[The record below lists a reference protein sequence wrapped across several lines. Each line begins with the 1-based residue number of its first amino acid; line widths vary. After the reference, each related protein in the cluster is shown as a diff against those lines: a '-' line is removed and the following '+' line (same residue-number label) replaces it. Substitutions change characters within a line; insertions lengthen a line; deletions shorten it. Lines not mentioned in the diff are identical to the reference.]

1 MGVKILVRKTRF
13 LAEVPIELMTKSH
26 TCMTN
31 NLIIGSS
38 LGDVMGAW
46 LADVTGALSNP
57 QGATTAE
64 LTYKNR

>member
-1 MGVKILVRKTRF
+1 MGVKILVRKTGF
-13 LAEVPIELMTKSH
+13 LAEVHTELVTKSH

-64 LTYKNR
+64 LTYTNR